1 MDFMLNVIERSLGAK
16 ILLVLFITVTLVITA
31 IVSLSMSGITN
42 QMLGDMKTNSR
53 DLSNAIYA
61 SIKYPM
67 KIGNSEVVEKQL
79 LALKE
84 RVTDMEVF
92 IIDSNQKVSF
102 SCHEDMRGSDLSD
115 HLANAEIQAALKNSF
130 EKETVLDNSFED
142 ILHDQR
148 HFVHIRSVLNEQAC
162 YRCHG
167 SEKKLRGAIVV
178 RRSIEE
184 NYAAITAIR
193 NSNIVISLLG
203 ISAIILIVY
212 VMMSRLVSTPVSKLA
227 NDIQHLPE
235 KISKHV
241 GFALPEVKRKD
252 EIGSLRDTFN
262 QMAVELDEKT
272 RSIEKTSDKLARAN
286 KELEAFAYSVSHD
299 LRAPLRNIDGFSK
312 ILIDE
317 FSDTLD
323 ARAQHYL
330 NRVRNGTQ
338 RMAALIDDM
347 LTFSRIGRT
356 ELVSK
361 RIDSS
366 ALISRILAGNS
377 HEIETRRLRVTV
389 GELPC
394 IEGDPMLVESM
405 MSNLISN
412 AMKFTRKAE
421 NPTITIGFDEQKKAF
436 FIRDNGIGF
445 DMQYHDKIYQVFQRL
460 HLLEEYEGTGIGL
473 SIARRV
479 IERHGGKMW
488 AEAKPDQGA
497 SFYMQLPISK
507 EA

>member
-1 MDFMLNVIERSLGAK
+1 MLNVIERSLGAK

-31 IVSLSMSGITN
+31 IVCLSMSGITN

-212 VMMSRLVSTPVSKLA
+212 VMMSQLVSTPVSKLA

-286 KELEAFAYSVSHD
+286 KELEAFGYSVSHD

-330 NRVRNGTQ
+330 KRVRSGTQ
-338 RMAALIDDM
+338 RMSALIDDM

-361 RIDSS
+361 RVNCS
-366 ALISRILAGNS
+366 AILGKILESNA
-377 HEIETRRLRVTV
+377 HEIESRKIQVTI
-389 GELPC
+389 EKLPF
-394 IEGDPMLVESM
+394 IKGDPVLIESM
-405 MSNLISN
+405 LSNLISN
-412 AMKFTRKAE
+412 ALKFTRNAE
-421 NPTITIGFDEQKKAF
+421 NPKIVVGFDDGIKAI

-460 HLLEEYEGTGIGL
+460 HLPEEYEGTGIGL
-473 SIARRV
+473 AIVHRV
-479 IERHGGKMW
+479 VERHDGKIW
-488 AEAKPDQGA
+488 AEARLNHGA
-497 SFYMQLPISK
+497 AFYMQLPLYE